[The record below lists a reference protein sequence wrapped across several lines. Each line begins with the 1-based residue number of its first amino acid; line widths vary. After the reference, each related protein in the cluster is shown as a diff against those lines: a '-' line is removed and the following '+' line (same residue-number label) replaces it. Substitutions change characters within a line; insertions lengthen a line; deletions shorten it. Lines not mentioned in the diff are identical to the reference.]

1 MDAVWSAFSTSIAGF
16 PIAVFSKSKGS
27 LIMNIVELLKV
38 VLLGVVEGV
47 TEWLPIS
54 STGHMLLV
62 DEFISLDMSET
73 FKEMFFVVIQF
84 GAILA
89 DLIIFW
95 RKLNPFQIRGLL
107 GLNKNAIMIWLK
119 VAVACIPTGI
129 LGFLLDDYLEE
140 HFGTTLT
147 IAIML
152 IVYGIAFILVEAWN
166 KKRSPSVDTVADI
179 HYEMVFLLG
188 IFQSLAMIP
197 GTSRSGATILG
208 ALLLGISREAAV
220 EFSFF
225 LVIPT
230 MLGASMYKLAKFGL
244 AFSNAE
250 GIALAVGMAVAFL
263 VSLLVIRLLMK
274 YVKHHDFKVFG
285 WYRILLGISIMALF
299 AL

>member
-1 MDAVWSAFSTSIAGF
+1 
-16 PIAVFSKSKGS
+16 
-27 LIMNIVELLKV
+27 MNIVEILKV

-62 DEFISLDMSET
+62 DEFISLDMSEA

-89 DLIIFW
+89 ALIIFW
-95 RKLNPFQIRGLL
+95 RKLNPIQRRGSL
-107 GLNKNAIMIWLK
+107 GLNKSAIMICLK

-140 HFGTTLT
+140 HFGTPLT

-152 IVYGIAFILVEAWN
+152 IVYGIAFILVEDWN
-166 KKRSPSVDTVADI
+166 KKRSPSVDTVTDI
-179 HYEMVFLLG
+179 HYGMAFLLG
-188 IFQSLAMIP
+188 TFQSLAMIP

-230 MLGASMYKLAKFGL
+230 MLGASLYKLAKFGL

-250 GIALAVGMAVAFL
+250 VIALAVGMAVAFI
-263 VSLLVIRLLMK
+263 VSLVVIRLLIK
-274 YVKHHDFKVFG
+274 YVRYHDFKVFG
-285 WYRILLGISIMALF
+285 WYRILLGSIILALF

>member
-1 MDAVWSAFSTSIAGF
+1 MQCREFYFGCA
-16 PIAVFSKSKGS
+16 IAVFSNLKGE
-27 LIMNIVELLKV
+27 LIMNITELLKV
-38 VLLGVVEGV
+38 VLLGIVEGV

-62 DEFISLDMSET
+62 DQFIPLNMNEA

-89 DLIIFW
+89 ALIIFW
-95 RKLNPFQIRGLL
+95 RKLNPFQIKGSL
-107 GLNKNAIMIWLK
+107 GINKNAIMIWLK

-129 LGFLLDDYLEE
+129 LGFLLDDYLEA
-140 HFGTTLT
+140 HFGSAAT

-152 IVYGIAFILVEAWN
+152 IVYGFAFILVEDWN
-166 KKRSPSVDTVADI
+166 KKRSPSVDTVVCI
-179 HYEMVFLLG
+179 HYGMAFLLG
-188 IFQSLAMIP
+188 TFQSLAMIP

-230 MLGASMYKLAKFGL
+230 MLGASLYKLAKFGL
-244 AFSNAE
+244 VFSTAE
-250 GIALAVGMAVAFL
+250 VIALTVGMAVAL
-263 VSLLVIRLLMK
+263 IVSLVVIRLLIK
-274 YVKHHDFKVFG
+274 YVRNHDFKMFG
-285 WYRILLGISIMALF
+285 WYRIFLGSIILALF
-299 AL
+299 IL

>member
-1 MDAVWSAFSTSIAGF
+1 
-16 PIAVFSKSKGS
+16 
-27 LIMNIVELLKV
+27 MNFVELLKV

-62 DEFISLDMSET
+62 DEFISLDMSEN

-89 DLIIFW
+89 VLNIYW
-95 RKLNPFQIRGLL
+95 EKLSPIQISGSL
-107 GLNKNAIMIWLK
+107 GPNKSAIMIWLK

-140 HFGTTLT
+140 HFGTAST

-152 IVYGIAFILVEAWN
+152 IVYGVAFILVENWN
-166 KKRSPSVDTVADI
+166 KKRSSIVSTVADI
-179 HYEMVFLLG
+179 HYGMAFLLG

-230 MLGASMYKLAKFGL
+230 MLGASLYKLAKFGL

-250 GIALAVGMAVAFL
+250 VISLALGMAVAFF
-263 VSLLVIRLLMK
+263 VSLIVIRLLMK
-274 YVKHHDFKVFG
+274 YVKRHDFKLFG
-285 WYRILLGISIMALF
+285 WYRILLGGIILALY

>member
-1 MDAVWSAFSTSIAGF
+1 
-16 PIAVFSKSKGS
+16 
-27 LIMNIVELLKV
+27 MNFVELLKV

-62 DEFISLDMSET
+62 DEFISLDMSEN

-89 DLIIFW
+89 VLNIFW
-95 RKLNPFQIRGLL
+95 EKLSPIQISGSL
-107 GLNKNAIMIWLK
+107 GLNKSAIMIWLK

-140 HFGTTLT
+140 HFGTAST

-152 IVYGIAFILVEAWN
+152 IVYGVAFIMVENGIKA
-166 KKRSPSVDTVADI
+166 VADYG
-179 HYEMVFLLG
+179 HCRRY
-188 IFQSLAMIP
+188 SLQHSFPAGNFPVAGDDP

-208 ALLLGISREAAV
+208 AVASRNFREAAV

-225 LVIPT
+225 LVIST
-230 MLGASMYKLAKFGL
+230 MLGASLYKLAKFGL
-244 AFSNAE
+244 AFSKRE
-250 GIALAVGMAVAFL
+250 VISLALGMAVAFFCIVNRNPL
-263 VSLLVIRLLMK
+263 ADEIRRTQC
-274 YVKHHDFKVFG
+274 FQSIR
-285 WYRILLGISIMALF
+285 WYRILLGGIIWHYMLCEKSCEE
-299 AL
+299 

>member
-1 MDAVWSAFSTSIAGF
+1 
-16 PIAVFSKSKGS
+16 
-27 LIMNIVELLKV
+27 MNIVEILKV
-38 VLLGVVEGV
+38 ILLGVVEGV

-62 DEFISLDMSET
+62 DEFISLDMSEA

-89 DLIIFW
+89 ALIIFW
-95 RKLNPFQIRGLL
+95 KKINPIQIRGSL
-107 GLNKNAIMIWLK
+107 GLNKKAILIWLR

-140 HFGTTLT
+140 HFGTAST

-152 IVYGIAFILVEAWN
+152 IVYGIAFILVEDWN

-179 HYEMVFLLG
+179 HYGMAFLLG

-230 MLGASMYKLAKFGL
+230 MLGASLYKLAKFGF

-250 GIALAVGMAVAFL
+250 VIALAVGMAVAFI
-263 VSLLVIRLLMK
+263 VSLVIIRLLIK
-274 YVKHHDFKVFG
+274 YVKNHDFKVFG
-285 WYRILLGISIMALF
+285 WYRILLGSIILALF